1 MEKEAKA
8 IWQKLSAIDVSEH
21 TEKKGKLTYLSWAW
35 AWSKL
40 MEHYPSAK
48 YCFGPNIEYGDTVM
62 VQCDMQIDG
71 VSRNMWLPVMDNR
84 NNAVSNPTARQI
96 SDTRMRCLTK
106 CISMFGLGHYI
117 YAGEDLPVTS
127 QKDLE
132 EDIKNAKANFVEWAS
147 SIDDETMEKVVTE
160 AREYMKSLSKEVKLN
175 VQKEFN
181 ELKTKIEILKKE
193 KVNVK

>member
-8 IWQKLSAIDVSEH
+8 IWQTLSAIDVSEH

-35 AWSKL
+35 AWSTL
-40 MEHYPSAK
+40 MEHYPSAQ
-48 YCFGPNIEYGDTVM
+48 YHFGADIEYGDTLM
-62 VQCDMQIDG
+62 VQCDMRVLG
-71 VSRNMWLPVMDNR
+71 VTHNMWLPVMDNR

-117 YAGEDLPVTS
+117 YAGEDLPVSS

-147 SIDDETMEKVVTE
+147 SIDDETMEKVVAE

>member
-1 MEKEAKA
+1 
-8 IWQKLSAIDVSEH
+8 
-21 TEKKGKLTYLSWAW
+21 
-35 AWSKL
+35 
-40 MEHYPSAK
+40 
-48 YCFGPNIEYGDTVM
+48 
-62 VQCDMQIDG
+62 
-71 VSRNMWLPVMDNR
+71 
-84 NNAVSNPTARQI
+84 
-96 SDTRMRCLTK
+96 
-106 CISMFGLGHYI
+106 MFGLGHYI

-147 SIDDETMEKVVTE
+147 TIDDETMEKVITE

-181 ELKTKIEILKKE
+181 ELKTKIEVLKKE

>member
-1 MEKEAKA
+1 
-8 IWQKLSAIDVSEH
+8 
-21 TEKKGKLTYLSWAW
+21 
-35 AWSKL
+35 
-40 MEHYPSAK
+40 
-48 YCFGPNIEYGDTVM
+48 
-62 VQCDMQIDG
+62 
-71 VSRNMWLPVMDNR
+71 
-84 NNAVSNPTARQI
+84 
-96 SDTRMRCLTK
+96 
-106 CISMFGLGHYI
+106 MFGLGHYI

-181 ELKTKIEILKKE
+181 ELKTRIEILKKE

>member
-8 IWQKLSAIDVSEH
+8 IWQTLSAIDVSEH

-35 AWSKL
+35 AWSTL
-40 MEHYPSAK
+40 MEHYLSAQ
-48 YCFGPNIEYGDTVM
+48 YHFGADIEYGDTLM
-62 VQCDMQIDG
+62 VQCDMRVLG
-71 VSRNMWLPVMDNR
+71 VTHNMWLPVMDNR

-147 SIDDETMEKVVTE
+147 SIDDETMEKVVAE

-181 ELKTKIEILKKE
+181 ELKTKIEVLKKE